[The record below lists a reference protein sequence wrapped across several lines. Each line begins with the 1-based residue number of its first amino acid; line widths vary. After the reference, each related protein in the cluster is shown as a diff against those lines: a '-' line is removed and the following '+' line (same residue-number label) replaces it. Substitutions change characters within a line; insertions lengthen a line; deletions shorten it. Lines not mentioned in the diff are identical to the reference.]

1 MLNQYN
7 KILLK
12 NAKRKCFLLAFYL
25 FLVIALL
32 SDMIHLLLFESIY
45 FLIINRSIIFYN
57 QKYCS
62 CKLFFSIKKLFY
74 TTLSITLVLESITK
88 RSSLLSLTFGSGVTF
103 ILPSECFTAKIF
115 ISYLC
120 RKLSSINDFPI

>member
-1 MLNQYN
+1 VQILNRYN
-7 KILLK
+7 GILAKVINLK
-12 NAKRKCFLLAFYL
+12 ALKEKVFLLAFYL

-62 CKLFFSIKKLFY
+62 CKLFFSI
-74 TTLSITLVLESITK
+74 
-88 RSSLLSLTFGSGVTF
+88 
-103 ILPSECFTAKIF
+103 
-115 ISYLC
+115 
-120 RKLSSINDFPI
+120 